1 MRALLLGG
9 LAVGVLLA
17 GTVAALRSR
26 GEKVRVTVV
35 TRATLRVSVGCAG
48 VLQPPPGGELRA
60 AEAATVAALYKQ
72 DGTAVRKGEPLV
84 RLDDP
89 ELIAQWL
96 QARDELVQLE
106 AERAAVAAEAGR
118 ARKDTEYRRAML
130 AGDGRLLEQRALA
143 RASYEASEL
152 ALHEAESRL
161 QAEEERLRSLEH
173 GDDTGHSSRLALA
186 RERAS
191 DLAVRVATLTVRAP
205 ADGVVYGLPRRE
217 GEAVAAGQVVA
228 NVTDPDRPQVRVKVD
243 QPDLPRMA
251 VGQRL
256 IVTFDGLP
264 DRRWE
269 GTLRTVT
276 RGLREVGDRE
286 VAEFI
291 GETLDLEHLL
301 PLNAAVNVE
310 VVVGERPAALT
321 VPRAALQREGERRFV
336 FRLRDGRAERREI
349 TVGLIGSNDVEVA
362 RGLSEG
368 ERVIL
373 PGTRR
378 ISDGQPVVV
387 AP

>member
-1 MRALLLGG
+1 
-9 LAVGVLLA
+9 
-17 GTVAALRSR
+17 
-26 GEKVRVTVV
+26 
-35 TRATLRVSVGCAG
+35 
-48 VLQPPPGGELRA
+48 
-60 AEAATVAALYKQ
+60 
-72 DGTAVRKGEPLV
+72 
-84 RLDDP
+84 
-89 ELIAQWL
+89 
-96 QARDELVQLE
+96 
-106 AERAAVAAEAGR
+106 
-118 ARKDTEYRRAML
+118 
-130 AGDGRLLEQRALA
+130 
-143 RASYEASEL
+143 
-152 ALHEAESRL
+152 
-161 QAEEERLRSLEH
+161 
-173 GDDTGHSSRLALA
+173 
-186 RERAS
+186 
-191 DLAVRVATLTVRAP
+191 
-205 ADGVVYGLPRRE
+205 
-217 GEAVAAGQVVA
+217 VAAGQVVA